1 MTFSRFFAFIVL
13 FSVTVFV
20 MLGAIELALRLKNL
34 DMRNYDIEMWRYS
47 KELKKISENP
57 VLGHEHLPTSSAELQ
72 SVNIRINSRG
82 LRGKEIG
89 EIKPKQRVIL
99 FLGSSITLGWGV
111 KEEDTL
117 TSRLQSNFDRD
128 GKDTKVL
135 NAGIGNYNAV
145 RYVER
150 YLTKLSDIPV
160 TDIVVQY
167 FVNDS
172 EVLSAN
178 DNLLLRHSE
187 LAVTL
192 WRRINQFTS
201 GPSTLENLVQHYR
214 NAYSHDYRGYI
225 EMKNALEK
233 LAAFAEKK
241 HIRFYLAMTPDIH
254 NMADYPF
261 TFIHEEM
268 KKISSELGYRYIDLY
283 GAFAGSSPEQTW
295 SMPGDPHPNGL
306 GHKWMADAIYPILAK
321 E

>member
-1 MTFSRFFAFIVL
+1 MTFSRFFAFLVL
-13 FSVTVFV
+13 FSLTSILLF
-20 MLGAIELALRLKNL
+20 GAIELALRLKNL

-47 KELKKISENP
+47 KELKKISKNP
-57 VLGHEHLPTSSAELQ
+57 VLGHEHIPSSEAELQ

-82 LRGKEIG
+82 FRGEEIG
-89 EIKPKQRVIL
+89 DIKPNQRVIL

-117 TSRLQSNFDRD
+117 TSHLQRGFDRE

-178 DNLLLRHSE
+178 DNMLIRHSE

-192 WRRINQFTS
+192 WRRLNQLTS
-201 GPSTLENLVQHYR
+201 GPSTLEHLVQHYR
-214 NAYSHDYRGYI
+214 DTYSHDYRGYI
-225 EMKNALEK
+225 EMKQALAK

-241 HIRFYLAMTPDIH
+241 NIRLYLAMTPDIH
-254 NMADYPF
+254 NMKDYPF
-261 TFIHEEM
+261 TFIHKEM
-268 KKISSELGYRYIDLY
+268 KNISSELGYRYIDLY
-283 GAFAGSSPEQTW
+283 DAFAGSSPEQTW

-306 GHKWMADAIYPILAK
+306 GHKWMADALYPVLAK
-321 E
+321 D